1 MFLFFVRRKGIRTQ
15 KGIDELITDAFIL
28 EFQRFQSRKTL
39 AFVVLVTLCVT
50 AGCVA
55 CPELGYY

>member
-1 MFLFFVRRKGIRTQ
+1 
-15 KGIDELITDAFIL
+15 LITDAFIL